1 MNRIVL
7 VILLLGIMLFASFL
21 GLYAQSIA
29 YFFENYLFYA
39 TPFITLI
46 IVTITSVSLFII
58 AFVINTILLSIQK
71 LKPRIYIVLLTIN
84 VIVGFL
90 VSSWSLFV
98 LLMWWD

>member
-29 YFFENYLFYA
+29 YYFENYLFYA
-39 TPFITLI
+39 APFKTLI

-98 LLMWWD
+98 LLMSWD